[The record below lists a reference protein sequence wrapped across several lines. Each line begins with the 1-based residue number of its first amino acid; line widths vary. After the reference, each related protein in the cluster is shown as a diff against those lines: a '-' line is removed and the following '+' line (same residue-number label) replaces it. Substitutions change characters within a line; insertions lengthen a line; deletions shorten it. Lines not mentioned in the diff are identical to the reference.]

1 MNDQSK
7 SYHVVHECN
16 KEADIAVLKEKVEG
30 IEEDTKAIRKAL
42 LGNGNKDGGLVT
54 KVAVQ
59 GRSILWQTWA
69 IRAIILA
76 FIGTVV
82 KVVFMV

>member
-7 SYHVVHECN
+7 SYHVTHDCN

-30 IEEDTKAIRKAL
+30 IEDDTKAIRKAL
-42 LGNGNKDGGLVT
+42 LGNGDKDGGLIT

-59 GRSILWQTWA
+59 GRSILWQTWT
-69 IRAIILA
+69 IRAIIIA
-76 FIGTVV
+76 CIGVVV